1 MWLEYPPHPAYLPS
15 NEVVPKKGKKYHVFI
30 TVPRFRSPP
39 SDSAKERTVGKQLKS
54 NGGSEWE
61 SNPPVTG

>member
-1 MWLEYPPHPAYLPS
+1 MKLSQKRE
-15 NEVVPKKGKKYHVFI
+15 KYHVFI
-30 TVPRFRSPP
+30 TVPRFRSLP
-39 SDSAKERTVGKQLKS
+39 SDSAKQPNGGKQLKS